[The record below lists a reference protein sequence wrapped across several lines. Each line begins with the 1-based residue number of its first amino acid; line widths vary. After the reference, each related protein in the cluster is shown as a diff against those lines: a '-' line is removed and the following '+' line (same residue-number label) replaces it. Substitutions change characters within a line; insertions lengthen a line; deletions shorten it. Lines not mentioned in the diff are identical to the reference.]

1 MLNIDKK
8 PIEETIQAKAHT
20 AQYKMHKYFARRP
33 YNVFSN
39 LIQHYTNKGDIVL
52 DCFCGGGVTIFES
65 LALDR
70 KVVGV
75 DINPLAT
82 FITEMQIQQTD
93 IKRLEEFLYSFY
105 NEVKDELQELYSIDV
120 CGENGIIDWM
130 EWAYEVE
137 CPHCGGII
145 VLSEENKVSNG
156 KYRCNNN
163 LCLSHEN
170 EKLNGV
176 VRTKCLPVSAIP
188 LRVKYRVISN
198 DEIKTY
204 EINEEA
210 KYIKDKI
217 NNIMIPEKFIQIDSK
232 IPNNWDRWYED
243 CLPQK
248 GVYKFS
254 NLFTQRNLF
263 VNTVIFNKIL
273 GLKGKVNDQILDIL
287 YFTFSSSLRYTNNMT
302 RVTKNWENGNPT
314 SMDKHAYWLPNQFV
328 ETNVINKFEDR
339 IKNVLKG
346 LKYTNSVMKS
356 KKKKANCFEEL
367 LKDAD
372 YMILN
377 RSSSEL
383 TLPDKS
389 VNVVITDP
397 PYGSNV
403 QYAELSS
410 FWNVW
415 YMKYKE
421 LDSFIYSKE
430 EAVSNRKNNFE
441 GYKTVEFYGNM
452 LYKVFKEANRV
463 LSDEGYLVFTFNNKD
478 INVWVQLLRACVN
491 AGFYLPQN
499 GVIYQDFIKGY
510 KNTSHLKYSG
520 NVHGDFIYSF
530 KKGNI
535 EIDESIRTKEYK
547 QYLEEK
553 IENCLSKMYK
563 EKDIYTTTELY
574 EKIFSEL
581 IGILIQFILIDE
593 NSDNNELENIEKL
606 SNTFIDD
613 VLSKDLFLTDEGWKM
628 KNGQI

>member
-8 PIEETIQAKAHT
+8 PIQETIQAKAHT

-39 LIQHYTNKGDIVL
+39 LIQYYTNKGDIVL

-82 FITEMQIQQTD
+82 FITEMQIQQID
-93 IKRLEEFLYSFY
+93 INKLEEFLYLFY
-105 NEVKDELQELYSIDV
+105 NEVKDELQELYYIDI
-120 CGENGIIDWM
+120 CGEKGIIDWM

-137 CPHCGGII
+137 CPYCGEII
-145 VLSEENKVSNG
+145 VLSEQNKVSNG
-156 KYRCNNN
+156 KYRCDNN
-163 LCLSHEN
+163 LCSSN
-170 EKLNGV
+170 EDDSLKGI
-176 VRTKCLPVSAIP
+176 VRTKCLPISAVP
-188 LRVKYRVISN
+188 LRVKYRVIATG
-198 DEIKTY
+198 EIKTY
-204 EINEEA
+204 EVNEEA
-210 KYIKDKI
+210 EYIKDKVNSI
-217 NNIMIPEKFIQIDSK
+217 TIPKSFIQIDSK

-248 GVYKFS
+248 GVYKFAD
-254 NLFTQRNLF
+254 LFTKRNLF

-273 GLKGKVNDQILDIL
+273 ELKGNVDDQLLNIL

-346 LKYTNSVMKS
+346 LKYTNSVIKN
-356 KKKKANCFEEL
+356 KKNTANTYDEL
-367 LKDAD
+367 IENGD

-383 TLPDKS
+383 PLPDKS

-441 GYKTVEFYGNM
+441 GHKTVEFYGDM

-547 QYLEEK
+547 QYLIER
-553 IENCLSKMYK
+553 IENCLSQMYK
-563 EKDIYTTTELY
+563 EKEIYTTTELY
-574 EKIFSEL
+574 ERIFSEL

-613 VLSKDLFLTDEGWKM
+613 VLSKDLLLTDEGWKI

>member
-39 LIQHYTNKGDIVL
+39 LIQYYTNKGDIVL

-93 IKRLEEFLYSFY
+93 INRLEEFLYSFY

-156 KYRCNNN
+156 KYTCNNN

-170 EKLNGV
+170 EKSKGI
-176 VRTKCLPVSAIP
+176 VRTKCLPVSATP
-188 LRVKYRVISN
+188 LRVKYRVIAN

-217 NNIMIPEKFIQIDSK
+217 NSIMIPEKFTQIDSK

-254 NLFTQRNLF
+254 DLFTQRNLF

-273 GLKGKVNDQILDIL
+273 GLKGKVNDQFLEIL

-356 KKKKANCFEEL
+356 KKKKANSFEEL

-383 TLPDKS
+383 PLPDKS

-430 EAVSNRKNNFE
+430 EAVSNRKNTFE
-441 GYKTVEFYGNM
+441 GYKTVEFYGDM

-463 LSDEGYLVFTFNNKD
+463 LSDDGYLVFTFNNKD

-491 AGFYLPQN
+491 AGFYLPKN

-547 QYLEEK
+547 QYLVER
-553 IENCLSKMYK
+553 IESCLSKMYN
-563 EKDIYTTTELY
+563 EKDVYTTTELY
-574 EKIFSEL
+574 ERIFSEL